1 MPAQLTL
8 QGAAQT
14 LQQLRLAL
22 AQQPGPAVVLDAA
35 ALQVFD
41 TSAVAVL
48 LELRNGLLGDGK
60 SLQVVGMPQRLRSLV
75 ALFGVGELFPA

>member
-1 MPAQLTL
+1 
-8 QGAAQT
+8 
-14 LQQLRLAL
+14 
-22 AQQPGPAVVLDAA
+22 
-35 ALQVFD
+35 VFD